1 MYSLELGSTV
11 SELDEGG
18 QKKRAA
24 IVSVYTDKDGV
35 LGGWGDKFMGLLLLQ
50 YWGLNKKEFV
60 RI

>member
-1 MYSLELGSTV
+1 M